1 MTSTHYSFTRRA
13 CLVALLAA
21 LPCANV
27 LAESAWPNR
36 PIRFIVPAP
45 AGGASDMIA
54 RTVAESI
61 RHEMKQVV
69 IIENKPG
76 AGGIISVDTM
86 LSAPRDGYTF
96 VLSPNSLAIENP
108 YSYKFRFDP
117 FKDLTPVAEVAS
129 VPLVLVADP
138 HLKVGNITEMIAYV
152 KAHPGKTSYASYS
165 PGTISHIKGMQF
177 NKAAGLDM
185 EHVGY
190 KGSPPA
196 LQDLMGSQIQ
206 FMFDGMGTALPLIK
220 TGKLNALA
228 VTSPKRSPFLPDVPT
243 LAELGYPDLSQIMGT
258 SVWSTPDVPQAI
270 RDKLR
275 EELIKAISSP
285 TVKSQLAALGTDAG
299 NPSLSVADL
308 QKSLKQDYERTGQA
322 LRAIN
327 YKP

>member
-1 MTSTHYSFTRRA
+1 
-13 CLVALLAA
+13 
-21 LPCANV
+21 
-27 LAESAWPNR
+27 
-36 PIRFIVPAP
+36 
-45 AGGASDMIA
+45 MIA

-96 VLSPNSLAIENP
+96 VLSPNSLAIENA

-138 HLKVGNITEMIAYV
+138 HLKVSNITEMIAYV

-206 FMFDGMGTALPLIK
+206 FMFDGMCTALPLIK

-275 EELIKAISSP
+275 EELVKAISSP